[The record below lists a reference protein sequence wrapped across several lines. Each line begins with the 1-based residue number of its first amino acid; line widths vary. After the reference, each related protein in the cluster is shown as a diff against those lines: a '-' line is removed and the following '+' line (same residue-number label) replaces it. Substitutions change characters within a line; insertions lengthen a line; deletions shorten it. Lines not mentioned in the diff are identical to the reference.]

1 MWLRA
6 GSSDTW
12 FRVTERFAR
21 STAVMSV
28 VGSILGL
35 GDRHLDNVLVNLEF
49 GHVVHIDYNVCFDK
63 VYIFLL
69 LKVDPQLENQ
79 CYVCSPEKLS
89 RSMKIIR
96 LF

>member
-1 MWLRA
+1 MGSVALNYSFLRELWLRS

-28 VGSILGL
+28 VGSILGV
-35 GDRHLDNVLVNLEF
+35 GDRHLDNVLVNFEF

-63 VYIFLL
+63 VCFYHITSLL
-69 LKVDPQLENQ
+69 
-79 CYVCSPEKLS
+79 Y
-89 RSMKIIR
+89 
-96 LF
+96 